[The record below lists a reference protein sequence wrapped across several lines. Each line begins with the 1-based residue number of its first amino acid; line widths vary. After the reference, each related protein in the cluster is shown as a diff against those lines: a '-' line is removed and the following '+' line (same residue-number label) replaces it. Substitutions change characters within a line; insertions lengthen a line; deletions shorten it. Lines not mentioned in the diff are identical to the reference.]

1 MIPRGRAMGT
11 DGFVVDYAQAAKM
24 GLIQL
29 IQPRNDRVLV
39 RRIEQKEQM
48 IGRFV
53 VPDSAREKALL
64 GEVVAVGPGKW
75 VPGEWWSFPAGQR
88 CHATVENG
96 VFNSSPWEE
105 NREWR
110 WIDGYRQVPAV
121 RPGQKVYFNAKWNDF
136 AGDYLSDLPIGHD
149 PLLHLIQE
157 GDIFLA

>member
-1 MIPRGRAMGT
+1 MN
-11 DGFVVDYAQAAKM
+11 
-24 GLIQL
+24 L

-53 VPDSAREKALL
+53 VPDIAREKALL

-75 VPGEWWSFPAGQR
+75 VPGEWWSVIKFWR
-88 CHATVENG
+88 ATFVPDGVERPLEP
-96 VFNSSPWEE
+96 V
-105 NREWR
+105 REWE
-110 WIDGYRQVPAV
+110 WIPGYHQEPAV